1 MEALSYKPITKDQW
15 RLHAQSFDLNGL
27 SPFDGKKVFY
37 AAQRYVYREGHNRKS
52 ITLSGNLISG
62 VKIDGTRKG
71 RFTRDS
77 WCFHFFPLIY

>member
-37 AAQRYVYREGHNRKS
+37 AAQRYVQRGA
-52 ITLSGNLISG
+52 LIEN
-62 VKIDGTRKG
+62 
-71 RFTRDS
+71 
-77 WCFHFFPLIY
+77 PLRYQAI

>member
-37 AAQRYVYREGHNRKS
+37 ASQRYVYREGH
-52 ITLSGNLISG
+52 
-62 VKIDGTRKG
+62 
-71 RFTRDS
+71 
-77 WCFHFFPLIY
+77 

>member
-27 SPFDGKKVFY
+27 SPFDGKKSILCI
-37 AAQRYVYREGHNRKS
+37 ATIRLERGINRKS

-62 VKIDGTRKG
+62 V
-71 RFTRDS
+71 
-77 WCFHFFPLIY
+77 

>member
-27 SPFDGKKVFY
+27 SPFDGKKYFMH
-37 AAQRYVYREGHNRKS
+37 RNDTFTERGINRKS

-62 VKIDGTRKG
+62 V
-71 RFTRDS
+71 
-77 WCFHFFPLIY
+77 